1 MLFTVL
7 FAICLPAFVAVAGA
21 VWYHRLQW
29 EQHYAMKAVIEA
41 EAVAEANI
49 DDEDDVHLGKEASKD
64 RRPRNVLLVDVES
77 LGTNSGLW
85 KIERALDYEH
95 GQEMLLHGE
104 YDIVVLP
111 LTDESGTFL
120 NGRLPIPL
128 QCAAQ
133 YSVTTNHL
141 RKCFHELQMLISCAR
156 LTTLCDSRAN
166 DSRDGARRS
175 KHRSSPFPTFWQPRE
190 STCTSR
196 YVRAGA
202 EGAHE
207 SQLLLRPRQ

>member
-1 MLFTVL
+1 MHLIWSL
-7 FAICLPAFVAVAGA
+7 PCCLPFSSPFVFQRSSAWPAQFGITDF
-21 VWYHRLQW
+21 QW

-111 LTDESGTFL
+111 LTDESVF
-120 NGRLPIPL
+120 
-128 QCAAQ
+128 
-133 YSVTTNHL
+133 
-141 RKCFHELQMLISCAR
+141 
-156 LTTLCDSRAN
+156 
-166 DSRDGARRS
+166 
-175 KHRSSPFPTFWQPRE
+175 
-190 STCTSR
+190 
-196 YVRAGA
+196 
-202 EGAHE
+202 
-207 SQLLLRPRQ
+207 

>member
-120 NGRLPIPL
+120 KWATSNTPTVCRAIRCDDEPPTE
-128 QCAAQ
+128 
-133 YSVTTNHL
+133 VF
-141 RKCFHELQMLISCAR
+141 FHELRMLISFCA
-156 LTTLCDSRAN
+156 
-166 DSRDGARRS
+166 
-175 KHRSSPFPTFWQPRE
+175 K
-190 STCTSR
+190 
-196 YVRAGA
+196 
-202 EGAHE
+202 AHHP
-207 SQLLLRPRQ
+207 L